1 MPVKLAMDINLC
13 QSNQTIL
20 IRHQTELNLSCKAN
34 KSMEFVINLTR
45 FKTYMIKLE
54 VTQILKLT
62 YTSWKRSALLFSADL
77 FCRRTANQT
86 HGEITSDYEV
96 TEKSKKQGTDSPSGC
111 ILLMKIIALGYQ
123 SFLGLTIL
131 PIRIVFVAT
140 PTEGVK

>member
-1 MPVKLAMDINLC
+1 MLVKVAMDINSC

-96 TEKSKKQGTDSPSGC
+96 TEKSKKQGTYSSRC
-111 ILLMKIIALGYQ
+111 TLWMKIIVLGYQ

-140 PTEGVK
+140 LTEGVK